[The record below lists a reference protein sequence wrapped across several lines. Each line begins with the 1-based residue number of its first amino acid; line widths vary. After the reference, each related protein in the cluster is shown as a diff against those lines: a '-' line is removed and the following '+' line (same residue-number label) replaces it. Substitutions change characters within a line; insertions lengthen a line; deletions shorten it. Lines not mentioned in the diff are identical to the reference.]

1 MKVVLELQ
9 DQPSNIRKVT
19 IRHDIVIGRGAECNL
34 RLSAPQVSRRHCFLR
49 IGTDGAYVSDLDS
62 SNGTYLA
69 GKRLSSGKRY
79 TLNDGAILA
88 VGPVRFVASVQS
100 EVAADEALKVHVAD
114 NRIETDAGLAV
125 DDSADDVNFM
135 ATMPDTPAEHADD
148 DHSAMNFAIEQGG
161 TAAAEDEPTTDYVSG
176 DGIDA
181 PVVDAEDEL
190 LPGLPDLNHVNEPE
204 TVAAASGILD
214 AADDE
219 IIELDVKDIDVVED
233 DYVIDDEDVI
243 EVSEVDIV
251 EDSEAGDEESD
262 LKNFLQGLD

>member
-1 MKVVLELQ
+1 MKVMLELQ

-49 IGTDGAYVSDLDS
+49 IGTDGAYISDLDS

-88 VGPVRFVASVQS
+88 VGPVRFVASVHP

-114 NRIETDAGLAV
+114 HRIEIEAEAEAEAGLAV
-125 DDSADDVNFM
+125 DDSSNDVNFV
-135 ATMPDTPAEHADD
+135 AAMPDTPGEHPDD
-148 DHSAMNFAIEQGG
+148 DHSALNFAIEQGG
-161 TAAAEDEPTTDYVSG
+161 ATADEDEPTTDYVPG
-176 DGIDA
+176 DGIEG
-181 PVVDAEDEL
+181 PVLAAEDEL
-190 LPGLPDLNHVNEPE
+190 LPGLPDLKDMNEPE
-204 TVAAASGILD
+204 TVAAANGIMNS
-214 AADDE
+214 ADDE
-219 IIELDVKDIDVVED
+219 IIELGVHDIDVLED
-233 DYVIDDEDVI
+233 NCT
-243 EVSEVDIV
+243 
-251 EDSEAGDEESD
+251 AGDEESD